1 MRLCLMLSYQVTP
14 CCGTCLTF
22 HSLITENSVSLH
34 LSLRLP
40 DSLTQ
45 GCVHSRTSPFLRDS
59 TLKLFVNND
68 MEYQVL
74 YTNGRDVS
82 ACEYVTA
89 RSHMEAWSKGTA
101 RAQGRERVLNVY
113 PMTNTFKEF

>member
-1 MRLCLMLSYQVTP
+1 
-14 CCGTCLTF
+14 
-22 HSLITENSVSLH
+22 
-34 LSLRLP
+34 
-40 DSLTQ
+40 
-45 GCVHSRTSPFLRDS
+45 
-59 TLKLFVNND
+59 

-113 PMTNTFKEF
+113 PMTNTFKDFNA

>member
-1 MRLCLMLSYQVTP
+1 MKRLH
-14 CCGTCLTF
+14 F
-22 HSLITENSVSLH
+22 NVSTM
-34 LSLRLP
+34 SA
-40 DSLTQ
+40 
-45 GCVHSRTSPFLRDS
+45 S
-59 TLKLFVNND
+59 TLQRMTD

-89 RSHMEAWSKGTA
+89 RSHMEAWSKGAA

-113 PMTNTFKEF
+113 PLNMQTYKEF

>member
-1 MRLCLMLSYQVTP
+1 MSA
-14 CCGTCLTF
+14 
-22 HSLITENSVSLH
+22 
-34 LSLRLP
+34 
-40 DSLTQ
+40 
-45 GCVHSRTSPFLRDS
+45 S
-59 TLKLFVNND
+59 TLQRMTD

-89 RSHMEAWSKGTA
+89 RSHMEAWSKGAA

-113 PMTNTFKEF
+113 PLNLQTYKEF

>member
-1 MRLCLMLSYQVTP
+1 MHL
-14 CCGTCLTF
+14 GTYVARQYT
-22 HSLITENSVSLH
+22 
-34 LSLRLP
+34 R
-40 DSLTQ
+40 
-45 GCVHSRTSPFLRDS
+45 RTTYLQMQH
-59 TLKLFVNND
+59 

-101 RAQGRERVLNVY
+101 RAQGRERVLDVV

>member
-1 MRLCLMLSYQVTP
+1 M
-14 CCGTCLTF
+14 
-22 HSLITENSVSLH
+22 SVSTM
-34 LSLRLP
+34 SA
-40 DSLTQ
+40 
-45 GCVHSRTSPFLRDS
+45 S
-59 TLKLFVNND
+59 TNNKPTKMID

-113 PMTNTFKEF
+113 PLNMQTYKEF

>member
-1 MRLCLMLSYQVTP
+1 MRCFSVALTATLSFA
-14 CCGTCLTF
+14 L
-22 HSLITENSVSLH
+22 L
-34 LSLRLP
+34 
-40 DSLTQ
+40 
-45 GCVHSRTSPFLRDS
+45 
-59 TLKLFVNND
+59 

-89 RSHMEAWSKGTA
+89 RSVMEAWSKGAA

-113 PMTNTFKEF
+113 PLNLNTYKEF

>member
-1 MRLCLMLSYQVTP
+1 MKRKHFNV
-14 CCGTCLTF
+14 LTMF
-22 HSLITENSVSLH
+22 VKT
-34 LSLRLP
+34 
-40 DSLTQ
+40 LT
-45 GCVHSRTSPFLRDS
+45 RMT
-59 TLKLFVNND
+59 N

-101 RAQGRERVLNVY
+101 RAQGRERVLHVF
-113 PMTNTFKEF
+113 PVTNTYKEF

>member
-1 MRLCLMLSYQVTP
+1 MSI
-14 CCGTCLTF
+14 
-22 HSLITENSVSLH
+22 SL
-34 LSLRLP
+34 LP
-40 DSLTQ
+40 DSYTEGIRPLSVALTA
-45 GCVHSRTSPFLRDS
+45 
-59 TLKLFVNND
+59 TLSFALL

-101 RAQGRERVLNVY
+101 RAQGHERVLHVF
-113 PMTNTFKEF
+113 PVTNNHKEF

>member
-1 MRLCLMLSYQVTP
+1 MQSSGLLLVVST
-14 CCGTCLTF
+14 L
-22 HSLITENSVSLH
+22 LITTSTSTTYSL
-34 LSLRLP
+34 
-40 DSLTQ
+40 
-45 GCVHSRTSPFLRDS
+45 
-59 TLKLFVNND
+59 NW

-101 RAQGRERVLNVY
+101 RAQGHERVLHVF
-113 PMTNTFKEF
+113 PVTNTYKEF

>member
-1 MRLCLMLSYQVTP
+1 M
-14 CCGTCLTF
+14 
-22 HSLITENSVSLH
+22 
-34 LSLRLP
+34 
-40 DSLTQ
+40 
-45 GCVHSRTSPFLRDS
+45 
-59 TLKLFVNND
+59 

-89 RSHMEAWSKGTA
+89 RSVMEAWSKGAA

-113 PMTNTFKEF
+113 PLNLNTYKEF

>member
-1 MRLCLMLSYQVTP
+1 MSA
-14 CCGTCLTF
+14 
-22 HSLITENSVSLH
+22 S
-34 LSLRLP
+34 
-40 DSLTQ
+40 
-45 GCVHSRTSPFLRDS
+45 TSNKS
-59 TLKLFVNND
+59 TMMTD

-89 RSHMEAWSKGTA
+89 RSVMEAWSKGAA

-113 PMTNTFKEF
+113 PLNLNTYKEF

>member
-1 MRLCLMLSYQVTP
+1 MSA
-14 CCGTCLTF
+14 
-22 HSLITENSVSLH
+22 
-34 LSLRLP
+34 
-40 DSLTQ
+40 
-45 GCVHSRTSPFLRDS
+45 S
-59 TLKLFVNND
+59 TKERMTD

-89 RSHMEAWSKGTA
+89 RSHMEAWSKGAA

-113 PMTNTFKEF
+113 PLNMQTYKEF

>member
-1 MRLCLMLSYQVTP
+1 MMT
-14 CCGTCLTF
+14 
-22 HSLITENSVSLH
+22 
-34 LSLRLP
+34 
-40 DSLTQ
+40 
-45 GCVHSRTSPFLRDS
+45 
-59 TLKLFVNND
+59 D

-101 RAQGRERVLNVY
+101 RAQGHERVLNVY
-113 PMTNTFKEF
+113 PLNMQTYKEF

>member
-1 MRLCLMLSYQVTP
+1 MKRLHFNV
-14 CCGTCLTF
+14 LTMF
-22 HSLITENSVSLH
+22 VKT
-34 LSLRLP
+34 LRRM
-40 DSLTQ
+40 T
-45 GCVHSRTSPFLRDS
+45 
-59 TLKLFVNND
+59 N

-89 RSHMEAWSKGTA
+89 RSHMEAWSKGAA

-113 PMTNTFKEF
+113 PLNMQTYKEF

>member
-1 MRLCLMLSYQVTP
+1 MRQ
-14 CCGTCLTF
+14 
-22 HSLITENSVSLH
+22 LH
-34 LSLRLP
+34 LNVSTM
-40 DSLTQ
+40 SA
-45 GCVHSRTSPFLRDS
+45 S
-59 TLKLFVNND
+59 TLQRMTD

-89 RSHMEAWSKGTA
+89 RSHMEAWSKGAA

-113 PMTNTFKEF
+113 PLNMQTYKEF

>member
-1 MRLCLMLSYQVTP
+1 MT
-14 CCGTCLTF
+14 
-22 HSLITENSVSLH
+22 
-34 LSLRLP
+34 
-40 DSLTQ
+40 
-45 GCVHSRTSPFLRDS
+45 
-59 TLKLFVNND
+59 D

-113 PMTNTFKEF
+113 PLTNTYMEFNNDTI

>member
-1 MRLCLMLSYQVTP
+1 MRQ
-14 CCGTCLTF
+14 
-22 HSLITENSVSLH
+22 LH
-34 LSLRLP
+34 LNVSTM
-40 DSLTQ
+40 SA
-45 GCVHSRTSPFLRDS
+45 S
-59 TLKLFVNND
+59 TLQRMTD

-89 RSHMEAWSKGTA
+89 RSHMEAWSKGAA

-113 PMTNTFKEF
+113 PMTNTYVEFNND